1 MLISVLRAVND
12 FILPAGFS
20 EKDITGGYPARLVRR
35 TYRRSGPAPASLR
48 VCATGGVP
56 FLSCFFAGFQLIFHF
71 NLLLGY
77 HVANLVRQLGQRS
90 LNIVQEAG
98 AMMIFLLEGLGLAF
112 VPPFRFRRVLQEI
125 YQIGVKST
133 LIVMLTAAFTGMV
146 MALQGYYTLRQYGSE
161 GALGGAVA
169 LGLIREMGPVLTGIM
184 VSARAGSAVTA
195 EIGIMRITEQL
206 DALDTMAVN
215 PIQYVV
221 MPKLLAGVI
230 AVPLLT
236 AIFDVVGILGGYL
249 VGVVLLGV
257 GSGAYF
263 ASMKQS
269 VVALDINGGIVKSL
283 VFGLTI
289 ILVACYK
296 GYHTEHG
303 AEGVS
308 KATNQTV
315 VLSAVLVLAWDY
327 VLTSFFM

>member
-1 MLISVLRAVND
+1 M
-12 FILPAGFS
+12 
-20 EKDITGGYPARLVRR
+20 
-35 TYRRSGPAPASLR
+35 
-48 VCATGGVP
+48 
-56 FLSCFFAGFQLIFHF
+56 
-71 NLLLGY
+71 
-77 HVANLVRQLGQRS
+77 ANLVRQLGQRS
-90 LNIVQEAG
+90 LSIVSEAG
-98 AMMIFLLEGLGLAF
+98 GMMLFLLEGLGLAL
-112 VPPFRFRRVLQEI
+112 VPPFRPRRLLQEI

-133 LIVMLTAAFTGMV
+133 LIVMLTGAFTGMV
-146 MALQGYYTLRQYGSE
+146 MALRGYYTLKQYGSE
-161 GALGGAVA
+161 GALGSAVA
-169 LGLIREMGPVLTGIM
+169 LSLIREMGPVLTGIM

-215 PIQYVV
+215 PLQYVV
-221 MPKLLAGVI
+221 MPKLLAGVM

-249 VGVVLLGV
+249 VGVILLGV
-257 GSGAYF
+257 SSGAYF

-296 GYHTEHG
+296 GYHTQHG

>member
-1 MLISVLRAVND
+1 M
-12 FILPAGFS
+12 
-20 EKDITGGYPARLVRR
+20 
-35 TYRRSGPAPASLR
+35 
-48 VCATGGVP
+48 
-56 FLSCFFAGFQLIFHF
+56 
-71 NLLLGY
+71 LGY

-90 LNIVQEAG
+90 LNVVQEAG
-98 AMMIFLLEGLGLAF
+98 GMMIFLLEGLGLAF
-112 VPPFRFRRVLQEI
+112 VPPFRVRLVLQEI
-125 YQIGVKST
+125 YKIGVKST
-133 LIVMLTAAFTGMV
+133 LIVMLTGAFTGMV

-161 GALGGAVA
+161 GALGAAVA
-169 LGLIREMGPVLTGIM
+169 LSLIREMGPVLTGIM

-215 PIQYVV
+215 PLQYVV

-230 AVPLLT
+230 AMPLLT

-257 GSGAYF
+257 SSGAYF
-263 ASMKQS
+263 ASMRQS

-283 VFGLTI
+283 VFGLTL

-296 GYHTEHG
+296 GYHTGQG

-315 VLSAVLVLAWDY
+315 VLSAVLILAWDY

>member
-1 MLISVLRAVND
+1 MVK
-12 FILPAGFS
+12 F
-20 EKDITGGYPARLVRR
+20 
-35 TYRRSGPAPASLR
+35 
-48 VCATGGVP
+48 
-56 FLSCFFAGFQLIFHF
+56 
-71 NLLLGY
+71 
-77 HVANLVRQLGQRS
+77 VRQLGQRS
-90 LNIVQEAG
+90 LNIVGEAG
-98 AMMIFLLEGLGLAF
+98 AMTIFVLEGLGLAL
-112 VPPFRFRRVLQEI
+112 VPPFRPLRLLQEI

-133 LIVMLTAAFTGMV
+133 LIVMLTGAFTGMV
-146 MALQGYYTLRQYGSE
+146 MALQGYYTLKMYGSE
-161 GALGGAVA
+161 GALGSVVA
-169 LGLIREMGPVLTGIM
+169 LSLIREMGPVLTGIM

-215 PIQYVV
+215 PLQYVV

-257 GSGAYF
+257 SSGSYF
-263 ASMKQS
+263 SGMIQS
-269 VVALDINGGIVKSL
+269 VVPLDVYGGIVKSL

-296 GYHTEHG
+296 GYHTSHG

-315 VLSAVLVLAWDY
+315 VLSAVLILAWDY

>member
-1 MLISVLRAVND
+1 M
-12 FILPAGFS
+12 
-20 EKDITGGYPARLVRR
+20 
-35 TYRRSGPAPASLR
+35 
-48 VCATGGVP
+48 
-56 FLSCFFAGFQLIFHF
+56 
-71 NLLLGY
+71 
-77 HVANLVRQLGQRS
+77 ANLVRQLGQRS

-98 AMMIFLLEGLGLAF
+98 AMMIFLVESLGLAF
-112 VPPFRFRRVLQEI
+112 VPPFRPRRVLQEI

-133 LIVMLTAAFTGMV
+133 LIVMLTGAFTGMV
-146 MALQGYYTLRQYGSE
+146 MALQGYYTLKQYGSE
-161 GALGGAVA
+161 GALGSVVA
-169 LGLIREMGPVLTGIM
+169 LGLIREMGPVFTGIM

-249 VGVVLLGV
+249 VGVILLGV
-257 GSGAYF
+257 SSGAYF

-269 VVALDINGGIVKSL
+269 VVAMDVTGGIVKSL

-296 GYHTEHG
+296 GYHTGAG